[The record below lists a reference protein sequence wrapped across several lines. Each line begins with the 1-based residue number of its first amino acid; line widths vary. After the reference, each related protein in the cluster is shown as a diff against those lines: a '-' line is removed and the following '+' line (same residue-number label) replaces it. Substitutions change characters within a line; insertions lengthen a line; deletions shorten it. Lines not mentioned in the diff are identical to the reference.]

1 MKKYLEGVKKAYEP
15 IRDEL
20 ERMLTDEDP
29 TVHWDSYCDVFPML
43 KKTIRFNQ
51 CNPHHDLTLDGHIK
65 QAMKNSPKILSVRMA
80 LMFHDVGKVFAKK
93 IGDNGVAH
101 FRQHDKFSNEL
112 AKIELTRLGYSDEF
126 VKEVCELIHY
136 HMWRYSKFGIKG
148 VRKMCNKF
156 DDKFL
161 NKLFMVWIA
170 DSMGRTNFDESLAR
184 SNASIDDFKTFK
196 GLL

>member
-1 MKKYLEGVKKAYEP
+1 MKKYLDDVKNAYKP
-15 IRDEL
+15 IRNRL
-20 ERMLTDEDP
+20 EEMLIDEDP
-29 TVHWDSYCDVFPML
+29 TIHWDSYCDVFPIL

-65 QAMKNSPKILSVRMA
+65 HAMKNSPRVLSVRMA
-80 LMFHDVGKVFAKK
+80 MMFHDVGKVFAKN

-101 FRQHDKFSNEL
+101 FKQHDKFSNEL

-156 DDKFL
+156 DDRFL
-161 NKLFMVWIA
+161 DKLFTVWIA
-170 DSMGRTNFDESLAR
+170 DSMGRINYEDSLIK
-184 SNASIDDFKTFK
+184 SNNAIDTFKTLRK
-196 GLL
+196 SL